1 MCDDLLG
8 IVFPHLEMVRVERV
22 WVEDGVVR
30 VKAGTLDGGLPC
42 PSCGVCSCRVHSRYR
57 RQLAD
62 AAVGGCPVVVDLSVR
77 RLFCDVADCARRT
90 FAEQVEGLTIRYGR
104 RTVVLVAL
112 VQAIALA
119 LAGRAGARLAA
130 VLHVVVSRV
139 TLLNVLMALPD
150 PCPPAPRVLG
160 MDDFAIRRGRR
171 YGTVLV
177 DVESHAVLDL
187 LPGREKEPVA
197 AWLAGHP
204 GIEVICRDRAGAY
217 AEAARAGAPGA
228 LQVADRWHLWDNLA
242 TAVERTVIAHRP
254 CLQTPEVSAPSARR
268 IAAAPPSTLDP
279 DTGAEKWLVTRTRE
293 RHQAVHQLLARGWT
307 ISAIAR
313 ELGLARHTAERYAHC
328 KNLGGLIEGALR
340 TTRLDDYKPY
350 LIRRWNEG
358 CTDAARLF
366 REIQTQGYPGRTPQA
381 VRRYL
386 RPLRTG
392 LGSIRS
398 PAPVLKPQQ
407 VTNWIMWN
415 PQHLR
420 DDEERQLGEVLSRC
434 PELTAARSHVHA
446 FAQMVCGLGGHRLS
460 AWTDAVHAD
469 DLPALH
475 AFADGLQRDHNA
487 VTAGLTLPWSS
498 GPVEGHVNRIKMLK
512 RQMYGR
518 AGFALLRKRVL
529 LA

>member
-1 MCDDLLG
+1 MCDDLLH
-8 IVFPHLEMVRVERV
+8 IVFPHLEQVRVQHVRVE
-22 WVEDGVVR
+22 DGLVR
-30 VKAGTLDGGLPC
+30 VEARTRDSALPC
-42 PSCGVCSCRVHSRYR
+42 PDCGVCSGRVHSWYQRC
-57 RQLAD
+57 LAD
-62 AAVGGCPVVVDLSVR
+62 AAVGGQPVVIDLSVR
-77 RLFCDVADCARRT
+77 RLFCDAAECQRRT
-90 FAEQVEGLTIRYGR
+90 FAEQVEGLTLRYGR
-104 RTVVLVAL
+104 RTVVLTAL

-130 VLHVVVSRV
+130 MLHIVVSRM
-139 TLLNVLMALPD
+139 TLLNVLMKLPD
-150 PCPPAPRVLG
+150 PCPRSPRVLG
-160 MDDFAIRRGRR
+160 VDDFATRRGRR

-177 DVESHAVLDL
+177 DVESHHVLDL

-217 AEAARAGAPGA
+217 AEAARAGAPDA
-228 LQVADRWHLWDNLA
+228 QQVADRWHLWDNLA

-254 CLQTPEVSAPSARR
+254 CLQAPEPSVPSTRRLAP
-268 IAAAPPSTLDP
+268 APPSTLNP
-279 DTGAEKWLVTRTRE
+279 DTGIEKWLVTRTRE
-293 RHQAVHQLLARGWT
+293 RHKAVQRLLAKGWS
-307 ISAIAR
+307 ISAIGR

-328 KNLGGLIEGALR
+328 ENLDGLIDGALR

-366 REIQTQGYPGRTPQA
+366 REIQAQGYPGRTPQA

-398 PAPVLKPQQ
+398 PGPALKPQQ

-415 PQHLR
+415 PEHLR
-420 DDEERQLGEVLSRC
+420 TDEEQQLGEVLARC
-434 PELTAARSHVHA
+434 PELTAARGHVHA
-446 FAQMVCGLGGHRLS
+446 FAHMICNLGGDNLP

-469 DLPALH
+469 DLPSLH
-475 AFADGLQRDHNA
+475 GFADGLQRDYQA
-487 VTAGLTLPWSS
+487 VIAGLTLPWST

-529 LA
+529 LT